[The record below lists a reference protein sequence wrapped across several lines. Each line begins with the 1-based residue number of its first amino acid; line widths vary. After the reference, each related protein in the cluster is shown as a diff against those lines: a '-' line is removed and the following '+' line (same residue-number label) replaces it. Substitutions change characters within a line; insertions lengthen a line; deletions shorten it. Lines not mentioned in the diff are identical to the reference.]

1 MNKEYCSRT
10 AKQGTGRIDRHSQ
23 LFGNIFKVT
32 FEYDGAGFCGWQT
45 QGQGERTVQGVL
57 EAVLSK
63 VFKKPVKV
71 IASGRT
77 DSGVHAQGQVVSFK
91 ADTHMKPLEIQRALN
106 SLLPADIAVHEAKE
120 VKNDFHAR
128 YSVREK
134 TYRYTVLNRKYRSVF
149 LRDRTFFYPYPLN
162 ISNMRK
168 AAKHLIGRHDFK
180 SFQAYD
186 PRRAKRRTVRTIK
199 KIAIKKEGDLVHIDV
214 TADGFLYKMVRNIV
228 GTLVSIGSGQL
239 PPGDMPRILKAK
251 NRKSA
256 WDTAPAEGLCLM
268 AVKY

>member
-1 MNKEYCSRT
+1 MRN
-10 AKQGTGRIDRHSQ
+10 
-23 LFGNIFKVT
+23 FKIT

-45 QGQGERTVQGVL
+45 QAQGERTVQGEL
-57 EAVLSK
+57 EAVLLK
-63 VFKKPVKV
+63 IFKQPIKV

-91 ADTHMKPLEIQRALN
+91 ADTRMKPLEIQRALN
-106 SLLPADIAVHEAKE
+106 SLLPADIAVHEASE
-120 VKNDFHAR
+120 VKSDFHAQ
-128 YSVREK
+128 YSVKEK

-149 LRDRTFFYPYPLN
+149 LRDRVYFYPYPLN

-186 PRRAKRRTVRTIK
+186 PLRAERQTVRTIK
-199 KIAIKKEGDLVHIDV
+199 KIAIKKEGNLIHMDV
-214 TADGFLYKMVRNIV
+214 MADGFLYKMVRNIV
-228 GTLVSIGSGQL
+228 GTLLAIGSGQVPL
-239 PPGDMPRILKAK
+239 GDMPKILKAK

-256 WDTAPAEGLCLM
+256 WNTAPAEGLCLM

>member
-1 MNKEYCSRT
+1 MGPSHMRN
-10 AKQGTGRIDRHSQ
+10 
-23 LFGNIFKVT
+23 FKIT
-32 FEYDGAGFCGWQT
+32 LEYDGVGFCGWQA
-45 QGQGERTVQGVL
+45 QGQGERTVQGEI
-57 EAVLSK
+57 EAVLLK
-63 VFKKPVKV
+63 VFKQPIRV

-77 DSGVHAQGQVVSFK
+77 DSGVHAGGQVISFK
-91 ADTHMKPLEIQRALN
+91 VDTRMKPLEIQRAFN
-106 SLLPADIAVHEAKE
+106 SLLPADIAVHEALD
-120 VKNDFHAR
+120 VKNDVHAQ
-128 YSVREK
+128 YSVKEK

-149 LRDRTFFYPYPLN
+149 LRDRVYFYPYPLN

-186 PRRAKRRTVRTIK
+186 PLRAERQTVRTIK

-214 TADGFLYKMVRNIV
+214 TADGFLYKMVRNIA
-228 GTLVSIGSGQL
+228 GTLLAIGSGQL
-239 PPGDMPRILKAK
+239 PLKDMPKILKAK

-268 AVKY
+268 SVKY